1 MDYQVLLNFDKCFS
15 KTVEHHIYF
24 VSEDFGSEALL
35 LIKLICSVARHDRQ
49 SSTGSGGSRRS
60 DNKVEQFK
68 GKNTGVCVIQNTVGG
83 CWLLGEK

>member
-1 MDYQVLLNFDKCFS
+1 M
-15 KTVEHHIYF
+15 EHHIYF

-60 DNKVEQFK
+60 DNKVEQPK
-68 GKNTGVCVIQNTVGG
+68 EKITGLCIM
-83 CWLLGEK
+83 